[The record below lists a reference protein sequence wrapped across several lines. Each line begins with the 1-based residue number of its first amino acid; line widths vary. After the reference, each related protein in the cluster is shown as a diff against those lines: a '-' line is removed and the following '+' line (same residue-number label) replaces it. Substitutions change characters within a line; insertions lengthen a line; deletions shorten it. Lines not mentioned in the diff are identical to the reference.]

1 MDLWEIE
8 LGLERYGLA
17 NGGHRSVFGL
27 PEGNLPIEIPA
38 RPKNILTIRELN
50 VVHEYVL
57 FLKVLDLW
65 INSLQVGKTMYAS
78 ATSSGEN
85 YEIFNIVLFQ
95 PSVFVCAV
103 DVAPD
108 VGFRRSWCHRKACA
122 TYFLKV
128 QALQGGEFGFM
139 RCGLANKGCWNVPH
153 AVGSF
158 SDRDSG
164 LTGGA
169 LDIPRV
175 AHCC

>member
-27 PEGNLPIEIPA
+27 PEGNLPIKIPA

-65 INSLQVGKTMYAS
+65 INSLRVGKTMYAS

-108 VGFRRSWCHRKACA
+108 VGFW
-122 TYFLKV
+122 
-128 QALQGGEFGFM
+128 
-139 RCGLANKGCWNVPH
+139 
-153 AVGSF
+153 
-158 SDRDSG
+158 
-164 LTGGA
+164 
-169 LDIPRV
+169 
-175 AHCC
+175 